1 MAYAGQAVIAVVT
14 IYLLYYIR
22 SFTRNIIDGWATGLP
37 MMIIPLDQTHFLW
50 RLWAPG
56 NLDRFQ
62 RIIPRQVWDRLKLT
76 LFGWEFDEK
85 LKPFERFAKQQ
96 GNVEHNGEGLSYSV
110 VGTKCLEI
118 WTADPVAAHD
128 ILHRT
133 RDFEVSY
140 AIQFAL
146 GQFGPNVMSTNGD
159 LWTRHRRMTSAV
171 MNDHFSKSMFKESIK
186 KTRRLLADVKH
197 SSLFPDKPVDESQE
211 ILETRHLFD
220 MLKKVTIHTILAAGM
235 GVPVAWKDED
245 EIARDPGYK
254 MTFVKSM
261 DTITTNLAGGNL
273 LPTDLLNKW
282 PRWMPGHDKMTSIGC
297 AKMEITK
304 RTRLFLERERASSV
318 IGQEE
323 TPRWIDE
330 DKNIVKSFIQT
341 NEELTRSG
349 AALSEDEMHSNL
361 IMLSLAGFETTSTTL
376 GYAVVLLAR
385 FPNWQTWLLEEVDE
399 LIAADDDNNKADDDD
414 DYIEQAMEE
423 TWNYTSV
430 FPRAVRMM
438 AFMLET
444 LRLYSPVSHI
454 RRDTASPQVLQTAKG
469 AVPVPA
475 GASIYVNTVAIHLLP
490 VWRGINHASD
500 PPFYRNDSAAGD
512 GKQDEYVFRPSR
524 WLNPPEK
531 GRQGIYI
538 PPQGTWVP
546 WSAGPRVCPGKK
558 VSQIEF
564 TAIMLTLLQRYRLE
578 AVPLERE
585 SPTEMEERLDATL
598 RDSNWQVVL
607 QMNRVYDAPKN
618 GGLLMRLHKRR

>member
-22 SFTRNIIDGWATGLP
+22 NFTRNIIDGRTTGLP
-37 MMIIPLDQTHFLW
+37 MIIIPLDQTHFLW
-50 RLWAPG
+50 RLWASG
-56 NLDRFQ
+56 NRDRFQ

-96 GNVEHNGEGLSYSV
+96 GNVEHDGEGLSFSV

-118 WTADPVAAHD
+118 WTADPVAVHDVLHRAHD
-128 ILHRT
+128 
-133 RDFEVSY
+133 FGVSY

-146 GQFGPNVMSTNGD
+146 GQFGPNVMTTNGE

-197 SSLFPDKPVDESQE
+197 SSLFPGKPVDENQE
-211 ILETRHLFD
+211 ILETSHLFD
-220 MLKKVTIHTILAAGM
+220 MLKKVTFHTIFAAGM

-245 EIARDPGYK
+245 EMARDPGYK
-254 MTFVKSM
+254 MTFLESM
-261 DTITTNLAGGNL
+261 DKVRTNISGGSL
-273 LPTDLLNKW
+273 LPTGLLNKW
-282 PRWMPGHDKMTSIGC
+282 PRWMPGHGKMTSIGC
-297 AKMEITK
+297 AKMEITE
-304 RTRLFLERERASSV
+304 RTRLILQRELASSV

-399 LIAADDDNNKADDDD
+399 LTAADD
-414 DYIEQAMEE
+414 EAMEE
-423 TWNYTSV
+423 TWDYTSV

-444 LRLYSPVSHI
+444 LRLYGPVSHL
-454 RRDTASPQVLQTAKG
+454 RRETASPQVLQTAKG

-475 GASIYVNTVAIHLLP
+475 DASIYVNTVAIHLLP

-500 PPFYRNDSAAGD
+500 PPFYRNDSAAED

-538 PPQGTWVP
+538 PPQGTWIA

-558 VSQIEF
+558 LSQIEF

-578 AVPLERE
+578 PVPLEGE
-585 SPTEMEERLDATL
+585 SPTEVEERLDATL
-598 RDSNWQVVL
+598 CDSSWQVVL

-618 GGLLMRLHKRR
+618 GGLLMRLRKRR